1 MSEAADGMDYPPPHA
16 SPVRWRLF
24 LRAMAAS
31 FAQAIIVILFLVA
44 SLVFTG
50 SQAVRTQSAL
60 YDALVPF
67 PIVPLPGWLFVV
79 LASFLLPAVIGYA
92 WRAQMLDIPQ
102 LLGLLGPV
110 SASVMAAFFFL
121 LAGTTVDD
129 PAFAY
134 ALWIDLAALAV
145 LCVPAIRFVRE
156 YDRRRRAGELPEGYT

>member
-1 MSEAADGMDYPPPHA
+1 MFAW
-16 SPVRWRLF
+16 VT
-24 LRAMAAS
+24 S
-31 FAQAIIVILFLVA
+31 FPQPTILVLFLVA

-50 SQAVRTQSAL
+50 GQAVRTQSVP

-79 LASFLLPAVIGYA
+79 LASLLLLAVVGYT
-92 WRAQMLDIPQ
+92 WRAQMLDVPQ
-102 LLGLLGPV
+102 LVRLFRTV
-110 SASVMAAFFFL
+110 SASAGSAFFFL
-121 LAGTTVDD
+121 IAGTRVDD